1 MLVLASK
8 TTSTTTMT
16 VRELDGL
23 LINLLERYESWLDLT
38 RQYRWI
44 RRLTTYDKKQ
54 VETNMSP
61 RYDNA
66 AQNGAHCTTLWP
78 R

>member
-8 TTSTTTMT
+8 TTMT

-23 LINLLERYESWLDLT
+23 MINLLERYESWLDLT
-38 RQYRWI
+38 QQYRWI

-54 VETNMSP
+54 VETNMSS